1 MRSPEVE
8 GEEAKRMRE
17 DSPMTDISEKL
28 MSKAKEGM
36 VNKMVS
42 KKVKKTTQKLQLS
55 SSFFTRFS
63 FDQTLRVSRAR

>member
-8 GEEAKRMRE
+8 DEEAKRMRE

-28 MSKAKEGM
+28 MSKAKEVM

-42 KKVKKTTQKLQLS
+42 KKVKKICKKLPTSCIL
-55 SSFFTRFS
+55 FS
-63 FDQTLRVSRAR
+63 LISASIKP

>member
-8 GEEAKRMRE
+8 DEEAKRMRE

-28 MSKAKEGM
+28 MSKAKEVM

-42 KKVKKTTQKLQLS
+42 KKVKKKLLKN
-55 SSFFTRFS
+55 FNFLHPFS
-63 FDQTLRVSRAR
+63 LVSASIKP